1 MRLSVC
7 RAVMASAAVSL
18 SAFSFAASLPENL
31 STLQPYVAERPYV
44 VDVNGQPYAVD
55 VGVAP
60 RFFDFGGSAPFVN
73 PYTDVSDAATLIS
86 GVRSGANVRQVVLS
100 AGAITNEGIPDRIEK
115 REGMTMIAYR
125 AGDPIVA
132 GACRAQL
139 ASFPL
144 SSRVRLVW
152 DLEFRAGGSAA
163 GDEWMYSAPGVTP
176 VLLWQLKAPS
186 LQPSLAM
193 IVDTDPADPTLLQ
206 LTFSRKAGGDP
217 KVFSLGSV
225 GGIER
230 GDFTSVVMEVFLDE
244 REVAHGGSGFWRVWV
259 NGRLVIDSFGPTLAY
274 GADQPHQWFLATYLY
289 RNTVPFDESR
299 VVFWRKARM
308 LKGGR

>member
-1 MRLSVC
+1 MHFSMLRMILFFW
-7 RAVMASAAVSL
+7 ALPLPASC
-18 SAFSFAASLPENL
+18 FAASLPESL
-31 STLQPYVAERPYV
+31 SRFQSYVAERPYV
-44 VDVNGQPYAVD
+44 VDVDGQPYSVD
-55 VGVAP
+55 VGDAP

-73 PYTDVSDAATLIS
+73 PYTGVPDAATMIS
-86 GVRSGANVRQVVLS
+86 GVRSGASTNRVVLS
-100 AGAITNEGIPDRIEK
+100 GGAITNKGIPGRIEK
-115 REGMTMIAYR
+115 SEGMTMIAYR
-125 AGDPIVA
+125 AGDPIVS

-139 ASFPL
+139 ASYPVP
-144 SSRVRLVW
+144 SRVRLVW

-163 GDEWMYSAPGVTP
+163 GDQWPDSVPGLNP

-193 IVDTDPADPTLLQ
+193 TVDTDPSDPTALQ

-217 KVFSLGSV
+217 KVFALGSI
-225 GGIER
+225 GGIQR
-230 GDFTSVVMEVFLDE
+230 GAFTSVVMEVFLDE

-259 NGRLVIDSFGPTLAY
+259 NGSLVIDMFGPTLTY
-274 GADQPHQWFLATYLY
+274 GADRPHQWFLATYLY

-308 LKGGR
+308 LKGVR